1 MDIMVSD
8 TIHNTSST
16 LAIGWV
22 NFTGR
27 SDPWN
32 ARWTARISAQIRVG
46 PRSASN
52 STVPA
57 RLCERAAHALRARST
72 RRRATQH
79 ARKVAAKIPTG
90 RMASIGSFTINCRNS
105 ANPLLIA
112 TDSHSNSCARR
123 KLAPR
128 HYYVRIR
135 VAIVW
140 LALAAA
146 LPGQGPSGNDLYLS
160 GRRAERA
167 GHMAEAYL
175 LYSQAAAMS
184 PLNKT
189 YWQRSQAVR
198 TRAALE
204 AKVAPPS
211 EFSLD
216 EPYAE
221 PSATPDALPA
231 FPLPL
236 ATNDD
241 RVEARK
247 LLPPVELDRK
257 STRLNSSHL
266 GISYAVF

>member
-16 LAIGWV
+16 LAMGCV

-32 ARWTARISAQIRVG
+32 ARGTARISAQIRVG
-46 PRSASN
+46 PRSASY
-52 STVPA
+52 STAPQRLSVPA
-57 RLCERAAHALRARST
+57 VHGVRART
-72 RRRATQH
+72 ARPRATQH
-79 ARKVAAKIPTG
+79 ARKVAANIPSG
-90 RMASIGSFTINCRNS
+90 RITSIGSLTINCRNS

-140 LALAAA
+140 LALAAP

-198 TRAALE
+198 TRAAIE

-216 EPYAE
+216 EPNTE
-221 PSATPDALPA
+221 EHTS
-231 FPLPL
+231 
-236 ATNDD
+236 
-241 RVEARK
+241 
-247 LLPPVELDRK
+247 ELQ
-257 STRLNSSHL
+257 SPCN
-266 GISYAVF
+266 